1 MISITNEFSPLAESY
16 GVDKYILLRV
26 GPFPDLY
33 ERMAAQHAA
42 RGDEQ
47 SALIAAEANNSKFT
61 GFASTFKHQ
70 AKLLSSF
77 SKRDEESRDAARMC
91 LRLPVASIGM
101 T

>member
-1 MISITNEFSPLAESY
+1 MKTVFITELYLQRYSY

-47 SALIAAEANNSKFT
+47 SALIAAEANNAKFN
-61 GFASTFKHQ
+61 GF
-70 AKLLSSF
+70 
-77 SKRDEESRDAARMC
+77 
-91 LRLPVASIGM
+91 
-101 T
+101 